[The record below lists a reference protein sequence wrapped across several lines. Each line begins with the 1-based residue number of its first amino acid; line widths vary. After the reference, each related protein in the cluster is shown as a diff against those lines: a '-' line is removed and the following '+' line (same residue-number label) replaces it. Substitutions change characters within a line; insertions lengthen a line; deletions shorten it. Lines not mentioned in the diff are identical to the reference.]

1 MIQLTLGND
10 TGCKGEGAVPMIVV
24 RLHSA
29 YLKAEG
35 LPADDATLVHD
46 TETLRQSEYERDRK
60 KETEGQKSLAEVA
73 GGAAA
78 DMLIDGCGQKD
89 AESGQR
95 REEDVVMAEKDLSGV
110 DVGVVDVDV
119 VAVVAVS
126 RDTSLVASLGDER
139 NESFGTSLD
148 ASKDVSL
155 DLLPCQQRG
164 EDIVMMVGEE
174 LLEQDPCDHPLEHLP
189 APLAGHSVQGAA
201 PETLQMA
208 GGASGGADGTD
219 TEREGR
225 GEGKGIEEKKDGERI
240 HGEMRADSLLH
251 DDLLA
256 KGDAEEEAPL
266 HLPVNVPDDSSS
278 TTSRPNTCSARQ
290 SVAAAG
296 VETQTFPIPLPA
308 TSQEGMATVRGEGG
322 AGVGAHLKLMETRR
336 AHQALICQYRC
347 LLPNFEAA
355 ASKSDYDVLNV
366 ALSLVTQ
373 LAALV
378 SACKQ
383 ALNSKYQA
391 TLLMQKEHKGIESA
405 PLQAQCQ
412 AAVRAADHIA
422 AIQTKSVDFR
432 VVRGKY
438 EAVLQ
443 QEMQVHVVDTSHADD
458 MFELDHNMQADLRSL
473 LGKVLACCKAAFV

>member
-10 TGCKGEGAVPMIVV
+10 TGCNGEGAVPMMVG

-60 KETEGQKSLAEVA
+60 RETEGQKSLAEVA

-78 DMLIDGCGQKD
+78 DLLIDACGQKD

-95 REEDVVMAEKDLSGV
+95 REKYEVTAEKDLSGV
-110 DVGVVDVDV
+110 DVGVVDVDA
-119 VAVVAVS
+119 VAVVAVP
-126 RDTSLVASLGDER
+126 RDASLVASLRDER

-148 ASKDVSL
+148 DS
-155 DLLPCQQRG
+155 RG
-164 EDIVMMVGEE
+164 EDVVMMVGEE
-174 LLEQDPCDHPLEHLP
+174 LLEQALCGHPLEHLV
-189 APLAGHSVQGAA
+189 PLAGHSVQGAA
-201 PETLQMA
+201 GETLQMA

-219 TEREGR
+219 AERDGR
-225 GEGKGIEEKKDGERI
+225 GEGKGIEEKKDGER
-240 HGEMRADSLLH
+240 MRADSLLD

-256 KGDAEEEAPL
+256 KGDAEEEASL
-266 HLPVNVPDDSSS
+266 QLPMNMPDDISS

-290 SVAAAG
+290 SAATAG
-296 VETQTFPIPLPA
+296 VKTQTFPIPLPA